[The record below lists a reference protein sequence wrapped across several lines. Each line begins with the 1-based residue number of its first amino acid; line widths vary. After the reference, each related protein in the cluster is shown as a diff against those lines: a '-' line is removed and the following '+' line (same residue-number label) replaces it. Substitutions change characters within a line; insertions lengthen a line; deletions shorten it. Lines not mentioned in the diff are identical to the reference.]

1 MLHLCA
7 KLHEN
12 GENGKM
18 PDDMAII
25 RQTGKKSLPLFQML
39 LKSTLTILYWYH
51 KNDFCKWWKTAH
63 EYIKLQFSF
72 QAHHD
77 RLFAQHTDS
86 LASIVKVVFDGSG
99 PCLYLILRTVESS
112 SKGKKKIN
120 HRANTYFSEFHRR
133 AVETHNQ
140 HAPQKLAKNW
150 ELFHTLLQARLKRFS
165 GRKFLFSSCSQ
176 KHSR

>member
-1 MLHLCA
+1 MLHLRA

-51 KNDFCKWWKTAH
+51 KNDFCKWWKTARVYKTAIFISSTPWPFICSAH
-63 EYIKLQFSF
+63 RFPSF
-72 QAHHD
+72 YCKSCIWWQWA
-77 RLFAQHTDS
+77 L
-86 LASIVKVVFDGSG
+86 SISNSENCRVKF
-99 PCLYLILRTVESS
+99 
-112 SKGKKKIN
+112 KGKKKN
-120 HRANTYFSEFHRR
+120 HIANTYFSEFHRR